1 MLGRLRFPL
10 AVFAKAKPDSVPI
23 AAKQSKTVRKGNKKN
38 RVIKDIRDRIALRY
52 YRINCDYWAERRM
65 PNKSF
70 NLSIRPVMVCAGS
83 LCSPRHKPRQSRI
96 AG

>member
-10 AVFAKAKPDSVPI
+10 AVFAKAKTDSVPI
-23 AAKQSKTVRKGNKKN
+23 AAKQSKTVRKENKEN
-38 RVIKDIRDRIALRY
+38 RIIKDIRDRIASRF
-52 YRINCDYWAERRM
+52 YRISCDYWAERRM

-83 LCSPRHKPRQSRI
+83 LCSLRHKPRQSRI